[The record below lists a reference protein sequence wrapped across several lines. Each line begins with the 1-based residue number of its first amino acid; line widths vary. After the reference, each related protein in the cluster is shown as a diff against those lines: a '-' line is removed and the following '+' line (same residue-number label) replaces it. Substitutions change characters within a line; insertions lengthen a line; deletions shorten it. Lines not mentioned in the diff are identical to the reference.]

1 MVPGIRV
8 ALPVIMMRGL
18 ITECDFDEVECAF
31 PGIVR
36 YYRELKVK
44 PETFLELLW
53 SFIHQDC
60 ACSDSVAVASRPA
73 ISVAIR

>member
-1 MVPGIRV
+1 
-8 ALPVIMMRGL
+8 MMRGL

-44 PETFLELLW
+44 PDTFLELLW

-60 ACSDSVAVASRPA
+60 ACSETVAVASRPA
-73 ISVAIR
+73 MSVAVR

>member
-1 MVPGIRV
+1 
-8 ALPVIMMRGL
+8 MMRGV
-18 ITECDFDEVECAF
+18 ITECDFAEVECAF

-44 PETFLELLW
+44 PDTFLELLW

-60 ACSDSVAVASRPA
+60 GCSETVAVASRPA
-73 ISVAIR
+73 IPVALR

>member
-1 MVPGIRV
+1 M
-8 ALPVIMMRGL
+8 LRGC
-18 ITECDFDEVECAF
+18 ITEIDFDEVECAF

-53 SFIHQDC
+53 AFVHRDHP
-60 ACSDSVAVASRPA
+60 CSEPVVVASRPA
-73 ISVAIR
+73 IRAHAR

>member
-1 MVPGIRV
+1 
-8 ALPVIMMRGL
+8 MMRGV
-18 ITECDFDEVECAF
+18 ITERDFEECECAF

-53 SFIHQDC
+53 SFIQQERPRC
-60 ACSDSVAVASRPA
+60 EPVQVASRPA
-73 ISVAIR
+73 RSASAR

>member
-1 MVPGIRV
+1 
-8 ALPVIMMRGL
+8 MRGM
-18 ITECDFDEVECAF
+18 ITERDFEECECAF

-53 SFIHQDC
+53 DFINREC
-60 ACSDSVAVASRPA
+60 TCSETVAVAARPA
-73 ISVAIR
+73 ISALVR

>member
-1 MVPGIRV
+1 
-8 ALPVIMMRGL
+8 MRGM
-18 ITECDFDEVECAF
+18 ITESDFEDCECAF

-53 SFIHQDC
+53 GFIHREC
-60 ACSDSVAVASRPA
+60 ACPETVPVASRPA
-73 ISVAIR
+73 ISVVIR

>member
-1 MVPGIRV
+1 
-8 ALPVIMMRGL
+8 MMRGM
-18 ITECDFDEVECAF
+18 ITERDFEECECAF

-53 SFIHQDC
+53 GFINRDC
-60 ACSDSVAVASRPA
+60 ACSEAVPVASRPA
-73 ISVAIR
+73 IPISVR

>member
-1 MVPGIRV
+1 
-8 ALPVIMMRGL
+8 MMRGV
-18 ITECDFDEVECAF
+18 ITERDFEECECAF

-53 SFIHQDC
+53 GFIHQERPC
-60 ACSDSVAVASRPA
+60 CETVQVASRPA
-73 ISVAIR
+73 ISSAAR

>member
-1 MVPGIRV
+1 
-8 ALPVIMMRGL
+8 MMRGL
-18 ITECDFDEVECAF
+18 VTECDFEECECAF

-53 SFIHQDC
+53 SYLHC
-60 ACSDSVAVASRPA
+60 ERSCTEAVPVASRPA
-73 ISVAIR
+73 ISVSHR

>member
-1 MVPGIRV
+1 
-8 ALPVIMMRGL
+8 MRGV
-18 ITECDFDEVECAF
+18 ITERDFEECECAF

-53 SFIHQDC
+53 GFIHQEC
-60 ACSDSVAVASRPA
+60 TCTETVPVASRLAIPA
-73 ISVAIR
+73 AAR

>member
-1 MVPGIRV
+1 
-8 ALPVIMMRGL
+8 MMRGM
-18 ITECDFDEVECAF
+18 ITERDFEECECAF

-53 SFIHQDC
+53 GFIHQEC
-60 ACSDSVAVASRPA
+60 RCSEAVPVASRPA
-73 ISVAIR
+73 ISFVAR

>member
-1 MVPGIRV
+1 
-8 ALPVIMMRGL
+8 MMRGL
-18 ITECDFDEVECAF
+18 ITECDFEECECAF

-53 SFIHQDC
+53 GFLHGEQ
-60 ACSDSVAVASRPA
+60 ACSEAVPVASRLA
-73 ISVAIR
+73 RSASAR